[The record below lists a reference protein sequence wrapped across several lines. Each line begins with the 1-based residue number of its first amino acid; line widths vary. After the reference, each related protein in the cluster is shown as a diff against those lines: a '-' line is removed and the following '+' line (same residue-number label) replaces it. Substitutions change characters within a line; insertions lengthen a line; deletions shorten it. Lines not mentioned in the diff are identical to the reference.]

1 MAEKIRYAIF
11 NCTEMDGDFR
21 TTDIDIPG
29 WGSAIMASNP
39 SGANMTLQSSQSVEL
54 FHTQALRS

>member
-1 MAEKIRYAIF
+1 MADKLRYAIF

-29 WGSAIMASNP
+29 WSSALTSSI
-39 SGANMTLQSSQSVEL
+39 SGANVTLQSSQSVEL
-54 FHTQALRS
+54 FHTHQVSE